1 MGITVF
7 GGTITISIRDSS
19 GTEILETS
27 GGAIVDFLGITTV
40 LDRVGGVVIIALP
53 KD

>member
-7 GGTITISIRDSS
+7 GGTITISIRDSL
-19 GTEILETS
+19 GAEILTTS
-27 GGAIVDFLGITTV
+27 GGAIADFLGITIV
-40 LDRVGGVVIIALP
+40 LDRVGGVVIIF